1 MDAQTSYRRAQ
12 PFTTLWVV
20 LPIVLAST
28 LFTQWANRDPHAVEG
43 AAFMVLLF
51 AAILLLLG
59 RLVVE
64 LRGHTLLWHYGFVGW
79 PRWSVPLDRIAR
91 LERIKACS
99 SAGAGIHGKA
109 ANRNYNAS
117 IGGPALRLTL
127 DDGRIVTLGTP
138 EPERLQAF
146 IEARRPLRH

>member
-51 AAILLLLG
+51 AVVLLLLDQM
-59 RLVVE
+59 VVE
-64 LRGHTLLWHYGFVGW
+64 LRGPTQL
-79 PRWSVPLDRIAR
+79 
-91 LERIKACS
+91 
-99 SAGAGIHGKA
+99 
-109 ANRNYNAS
+109 
-117 IGGPALRLTL
+117 
-127 DDGRIVTLGTP
+127 
-138 EPERLQAF
+138 
-146 IEARRPLRH
+146 